1 MYINLRFHH
10 ISYTIQGLILP
21 KSKWNMGKLYTSL
34 FTVYKCP
41 PLVLSIPI
49 SASMKVCLDQCPPRR
64 RFASTNVC
72 LDQCLPRWRS
82 ASTNV
87 CLNEGLPQW
96 RSAST
101 NVCLDQCL
109 PLPNMF
115 IDHVIVSVFLLSSV
129 NAECRILIVIQNVIL
144 LNAVT
149 LNVVAPKIKLNDDT
163 EIVKLIYVM
172 Q

>member
-1 MYINLRFHH
+1 
-10 ISYTIQGLILP
+10 
-21 KSKWNMGKLYTSL
+21 MGKLYTSL

-41 PLVLSIPI
+41 PLVLSIPM
-49 SASMKVCLDQCPPRR
+49 SASMKVCLNQCPPQR

-72 LDQCLPRWRS
+72 LDKGLPRPMS
-82 ASTNV
+82 ASMKV
-87 CLNEGLPQW
+87 CLNKGLP
-96 RSAST
+96 RRKSALT
-101 NVCLDQCL
+101 KVCLGQCP

-115 IDHVIVSVFLLSSV
+115 IDHVTESVFMLSAV
-129 NAECRILIVIQNVIL
+129 NAECRILIVIQNVIM